1 LAPVLHEL
9 TQARPQLSFIDLLAI
24 GIGGTIGSGVFV
36 LTGDVQPVAGPS
48 AVLSWLLAGGTC
60 LLSGLSYM
68 ELSARIPARGSCYIF
83 AYTTLGELAGV
94 VGGVCLTMEYGL
106 SGAGVARSW
115 SDKLAALV
123 HSNLDTE
130 VSSQISLDWAATA
143 LQIMC
148 VSVCLMK
155 LELGKKVI
163 NTLTILKVT
172 LVIFLI
178 LAGLVP
184 AMLYGAPNY
193 PNVFLDYDTF
203 FPQGIGGTITGA
215 SLLFFG
221 FIGFDE
227 VCCLASRAENPS
239 VVMPRAIAGTLFGAA
254 LMSSLAQLSLSYL
267 IDYDTSGD
275 DGQSFEDAFD
285 AHGWTTAR

>member
-123 HSNLDTE
+123 HSNLDT
-130 VSSQISLDWAATA
+130 
-143 LQIMC
+143 
-148 VSVCLMK
+148 
-155 LELGKKVI
+155 
-163 NTLTILKVT
+163 
-172 LVIFLI
+172 
-178 LAGLVP
+178 
-184 AMLYGAPNY
+184 
-193 PNVFLDYDTF
+193 
-203 FPQGIGGTITGA
+203 
-215 SLLFFG
+215 
-221 FIGFDE
+221 
-227 VCCLASRAENPS
+227 
-239 VVMPRAIAGTLFGAA
+239 
-254 LMSSLAQLSLSYL
+254 
-267 IDYDTSGD
+267 
-275 DGQSFEDAFD
+275 
-285 AHGWTTAR
+285 